1 MPLVP
6 EVASQSPSPPL
17 KAQARSAGEEK
28 KEEKA
33 SEEDEG
39 GRRAE
44 CWVGGSIKGAGKK
57 TDWMCNLKR
66 GTGEDRKRGV

>member
-39 GRRAE
+39 GTQ
-44 CWVGGSIKGAGKK
+44 S
-57 TDWMCNLKR
+57 
-66 GTGEDRKRGV
+66 GVLSG

>member
-39 GRRAE
+39 GDEERSVE
-44 CWVGGSIKGAGKK
+44 WVGA
-57 TDWMCNLKR
+57 
-66 GTGEDRKRGV
+66 

>member
-6 EVASQSPSPPL
+6 EVASRSPSPPL
-17 KAQARSAGEEK
+17 KAQARSAGEGKK

-39 GRRAE
+39 GRRGE
-44 CWVGGSIKGAGKK
+44 CRVGRSIKGAGKK
-57 TDWMCNLKR
+57 TD
-66 GTGEDRKRGV
+66 

>member
-28 KEEKA
+28 KKEEKA

-44 CWVGGSIKGAGKK
+44 CRVGRSIKGAGKK
-57 TDWMCNLKR
+57 TD
-66 GTGEDRKRGV
+66 